1 MASLK
6 FDFFKTGTTESN
18 HVGSVEWDPA
28 TDSVAEIETRKNTVL
43 EYAKDKSVVVSVNGA
58 EAAWVIG
65 QPKRRGRR
73 VTVDPEVVKVVHK
86 LYVNDDVPIQK
97 IVFRVY
103 ETFKEGDTEEGLV
116 LKPEAITAILKQER
130 GLEVEGIDELRK
142 VALEKIEA
150 AKKGR
155 RKYTEKDYERWIDL
169 HVNQDMSGSAI
180 AKMEGINSS
189 IVNALLRKQG
199 VQKNRRG

>member
-18 HVGSVEWDPA
+18 HVGSRRMGIPQPTASLKLRRARIPSLNMPKIKVSLYPSTA
-28 TDSVAEIETRKNTVL
+28 PKPLGSLDSR
-43 EYAKDKSVVVSVNGA
+43 
-58 EAAWVIG
+58 
-65 QPKRRGRR
+65 KRRGRR

-116 LKPEAITAILKQER
+116 LKPEAITAILKAGTR
-130 GLEVEGIDELRK
+130 AR
-142 VALEKIEA
+142 
-150 AKKGR
+150 
-155 RKYTEKDYERWIDL
+155 
-169 HVNQDMSGSAI
+169 S
-180 AKMEGINSS
+180 
-189 IVNALLRKQG
+189 
-199 VQKNRRG
+199 